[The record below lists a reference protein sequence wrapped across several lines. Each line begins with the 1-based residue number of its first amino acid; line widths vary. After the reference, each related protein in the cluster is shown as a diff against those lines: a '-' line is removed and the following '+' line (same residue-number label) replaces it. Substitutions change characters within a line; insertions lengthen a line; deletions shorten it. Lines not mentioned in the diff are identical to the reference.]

1 MRYSDEVHSAGDDL
15 ARERLAA
22 YARIA
27 ELVLEQE
34 TALEADDLERFQELT
49 QAVTELRERM
59 GSGPLQP
66 MGSPGSTGLKGDH
79 ADEAARL
86 IRETL
91 ARSQGIRAR
100 LATLRQEAG
109 TKIRRI
115 GAGRATGRRYLEAAG
130 AGPSSSSPRVDVK
143 L

>member
-1 MRYSDEVHSAGDDL
+1 MRYGGEVHSAGDHL

-22 YARIA
+22 FARIA

-34 TALEADDLERFQELT
+34 TALEADDLDRFRELT
-49 QAVTELRERM
+49 DAVTDLRERL
-59 GSGPLQP
+59 GSAAPEQVVTQ
-66 MGSPGSTGLKGDH
+66 GSTGLTGGH
-79 ADEAARL
+79 SDEAARL
-86 IRETL
+86 LRETL